1 MAPSL
6 VLLLEDHALMVQN
19 QFLQLAPSCLPPHW
33 PACSLPRSGGA
44 LLHPHHHPAPL
55 PPHPPRRPRRPL
67 DLAPAIQRPLAS
79 HVNLRWR

>member
-6 VLLLEDHALMVQN
+6 VLLLGDPVLMVQN

-44 LLHPHHHPAPL
+44 LLHLHRHPAPL
-55 PPHPPRRPRRPL
+55 PPRRPPPRHHPL
-67 DLAPAIQRPLAS
+67 DLAPVTQRLLAS
-79 HVNLRWR
+79 HVNLRWH